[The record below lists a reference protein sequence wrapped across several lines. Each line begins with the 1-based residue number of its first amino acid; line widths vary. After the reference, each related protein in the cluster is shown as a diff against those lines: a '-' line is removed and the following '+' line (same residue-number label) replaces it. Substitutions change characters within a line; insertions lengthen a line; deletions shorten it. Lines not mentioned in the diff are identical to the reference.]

1 MPYKNNDWDS
11 LRDKII
17 GLGES
22 SIQKSYYPE
31 LQKRLGELER
41 FRALLDQSNDPIF
54 LLKIPSGRF
63 TDVTKSASEQLGY
76 SHERMLEMSLEDLVT
91 QDEMMRIQ
99 LIFNEFAEN
108 RESAAKKTFLSV
120 FNTFDGHKI
129 PVEISAS
136 VVNFSN
142 ELYIVM
148 VVRDI
153 TERKKAG
160 KALQESEQRLTD
172 IIDFLPDATFAIDH
186 DGRVIAWNRAIEE
199 MTGTKKEDIIGKGD
213 YAYSIPWYNERR
225 PVLID
230 LIGKDDSEY
239 ISKYKYVHKDGKTI
253 YAEVFIPT
261 VYEGRGAYLWVT
273 ASPLLDSKGQQYGAI
288 ESVRDI
294 TSRKKAEDS
303 LKKSESLYRTIFENT
318 GAATLIYD
326 KEGIISMINSEMELL
341 SGFSRKE
348 VEGRMNWSEFV
359 HPEDLQMMM
368 HYHQQRELDTNS
380 APSKY
385 ETRFIN
391 RKGKI
396 MYTQITVD
404 KIPGV
409 EEYITSVVDIT
420 KQKTQHKDLKWEL
433 EVNQALNNLYLPLVS
448 LQTSLEDISATILSE
463 SLKLTES
470 SIGFVGEIVPNTQDM
485 VFLSVIPPIPH
496 NEYRKPILKL
506 KEEGIYEGLMGHSLN
521 IKQGFFTNNAPSH
534 PTYIDSHGLKVEKF
548 LSVPVILKGE
558 LVGQISISNSTR
570 DYTEK
575 DLEAI
580 LRLTQFYTMA
590 LQKVRDEKEIK
601 NSLAEKEV
609 LLREIHHRVKNN
621 MQIISSLL
629 NLQIQYE
636 DLDETVGVLKESQG
650 RVKSMAI
657 IHEKLY
663 QSSNLTYINFKEYVE
678 KLIFDI
684 FYSYGITTSAIES
697 VLDIEDIHLNIDTA
711 IPLGLIINEL
721 ITNCVKYAF
730 PKSEGTIFIKLKSL
744 PEQMELIIADD
755 GMGIPKDIDLENS
768 KTLGLQLVNNLVN
781 QLDGELKLN
790 RNEGTEFKI
799 TFKELKYKKR
809 I

>member
-1 MPYKNNDWDS
+1 MPYENNDWDS

-41 FRALLDQSNDPIF
+41 FRALLDQSLDPIF
-54 LLKIPSGRF
+54 LIEIPSGRF

-76 SHERMLEMSLEDLVT
+76 SYEKMLEMSLEDLVT

-99 LIFNEFAEN
+99 LIFNDMVEK
-108 RESAAKKTFLSV
+108 RESTAKKTFLSV
-120 FNTFDGHKI
+120 FNTVDDDKI
-129 PVEISAS
+129 PVEISTS

-142 ELYIVM
+142 AIYIVM

-153 TERKKAG
+153 TERKKA
-160 KALQESEQRLTD
+160 E
-172 IIDFLPDATFAIDH
+172 DA
-186 DGRVIAWNRAIEE
+186 
-199 MTGTKKEDIIGKGD
+199 
-213 YAYSIPWYNERR
+213 
-225 PVLID
+225 
-230 LIGKDDSEY
+230 
-239 ISKYKYVHKDGKTI
+239 
-253 YAEVFIPT
+253 
-261 VYEGRGAYLWVT
+261 
-273 ASPLLDSKGQQYGAI
+273 
-288 ESVRDI
+288 
-294 TSRKKAEDS
+294 
-303 LKKSESLYRTIFENT
+303 LKKSELLYRTIFENT

-326 KEGIISMINSEMELL
+326 KKGIISMINSEMELL

-348 VEGRMNWSEFV
+348 VEGHMNWSEFV
-359 HPEDLQMMM
+359 HPEDLQRMMR
-368 HYHQQRELDTNS
+368 YHQQRARDSNS

-391 RKGKI
+391 RKRKI
-396 MYTQITVD
+396 INAQITVD

-420 KQKTQHKDLKWEL
+420 EQKTQNKNLKWEL

-448 LQTSLEDISATILSE
+448 QQTSLEDISATILSE

-470 SIGFVGEIVPNTQDM
+470 SIGFVGEILPYTQDM
-485 VFLSVIPPIPH
+485 VLLSVTPSTPH
-496 NEYRKPILKL
+496 NEYGKPILKL
-506 KEEGIYEGLMGHSLN
+506 KDNGIYEGLMGHSLN

-534 PTYIDSHGLKVEKF
+534 PRYIDSHGLKVEKL
-548 LSVPVILKGE
+548 LSVPVMLKGE
-558 LVGQISISNSTR
+558 LVGQISVSNSTR

-580 LRLTQFYTMA
+580 LRLTHFYTMA

-663 QSSNLTYINFKEYVE
+663 QSSNFTNINFKEYIE

-684 FYSYGITTSAIES
+684 FYSYGITTNTIES

-721 ITNCVKYAF
+721 ITNSVKYAF
-730 PKSEGTIFIKLKSL
+730 PKSEGTIIIKLKSL

-755 GMGIPKDIDLENS
+755 GMGISKDIDLENS
-768 KTLGLQLVNNLVN
+768 KTLGLKLVNTLVD
-781 QLDGELKLN
+781 QLEGKLKLN
-790 RNEGTEFKI
+790 RDNGTEFKI